1 MRVLLT
7 RELSMR
13 AGGRKKVESLPA
25 PLLVVAGI
33 GATGTLSLGVIAGLP
48 LLGLLGTVPV
58 LVLLYFYTVPKDWAY
73 TAGASRYPAPRV
85 EHRDEE
91 NPTAN
96 VADHFVAKE
105 FAAAKQGRDVT
116 LVMFGFDRFEDF
128 AEREGSAAAG
138 EALREFGRLLGKLTR
153 KMNLTAR
160 YGWRAD
166 SFLSVLSHA
175 DAKAAEMFVQRVRE
189 ATAKSDVAM
198 PAIAAGIAV
207 FQPHLASPEE
217 FVACAVRA
225 LAEARSAANSRQ
237 GEIRGGETTR

>member
-1 MRVLLT
+1 
-7 RELSMR
+7 
-13 AGGRKKVESLPA
+13 LPA
-25 PLLVVAGI
+25 PFLVVAGI
-33 GATGTLSLGVIAGLP
+33 GATGTLSLGLIVGLP

-58 LVLLYFYTVPKDWAY
+58 IVLMYFYAVPNGWAGM
-73 TAGASRYPAPRV
+73 AGAGRLPAPTV
-85 EHRDEE
+85 EADDED
-91 NPTAN
+91 PAAN
-96 VADHFVAKE
+96 VASHFVAKE
-105 FAAAKQGRDVT
+105 FAAAQQGRDVT
-116 LVMFGFDRFEDF
+116 LVMFGFDRFEEF

-138 EALREFGRLLGKLTR
+138 EALREFGRVLRKLTR

-225 LAEARSAANSRQ
+225 LAKARAAADPR
-237 GEIRGGETTR
+237 RGETRDTTTR

>member
-1 MRVLLT
+1 MRG
-7 RELSMR
+7 LSMQTR
-13 AGGRKKVESLPA
+13 GRKKVESLPA

-58 LVLLYFYTVPKDWAY
+58 LVLIYFYTVPNDWAY
-73 TAGASRYPAPRV
+73 TAGTGRFPAPRV
-85 EHRDEE
+85 EGRGEE
-91 NPTAN
+91 DPKEN

-105 FAAAKQGRDVT
+105 FAAAQQGRDVT
-116 LVMFGFDRFEDF
+116 LVMFGFDCFEDF

-138 EALREFGRLLGKLTR
+138 EALREFGRVLGKLTR

-175 DAKAAEMFVQRVRE
+175 DAKAANMFVQRVRE

-198 PAIAAGIAV
+198 PGIAAGIAV

-225 LAEARSAANSRQ
+225 LAEARAAADPRRR
-237 GEIRGGETTR
+237 EIRGGETTR